1 MSRKAAE
8 KAPASTVPPPA
19 LTEDDVCRRV
29 RDSVLEQRL
38 APGTRLT
45 EESLCSVFGTSRAL
59 VRRAFLLLS
68 RDRIVRLEKNKGAVV
83 ATPTPDEAAEVFE
96 ARRVVESALIAQAAT
111 RASTDDFKALRAHL
125 KTEKAALAGADI
137 ARWIRLTGEFHILL
151 ARLGG
156 NAPMLAFLE
165 QLVFQTSLI
174 IALYGKAGTPSNC
187 RGNDHDR
194 MVAALEA
201 GQVAEATDLLTHHL
215 NGIEAGLSF
224 TPRDEG
230 QDLHQI
236 FAARAS

>member
-1 MSRKAAE
+1 MSREAA
-8 KAPASTVPPPA
+8 KPVFQPAV
-19 LTEDDVCRRV
+19 LTEEDVCRRV

-45 EESLCSVFGTSRAL
+45 EDKLCTVFGVNRTV

-68 RDRIVRLEKNKGAVV
+68 RDKIVHLEKNKGAVV
-83 ATPTPDEAAEVFE
+83 ATPTPEEADEVFE
-96 ARRVVESALIAQAAT
+96 ARRVVESALITQAAT
-111 RASTDDFKALRAHL
+111 RATPADFEGLRTHL
-125 KTEKAALAGADI
+125 KTEKAALAEADI

-174 IALYGKAGTPSNC
+174 IALYGKAGAPSNC
-187 RGNDHDR
+187 RGDDHER
-194 MVAALEA
+194 LVTALEQGRPEDA
-201 GQVAEATDLLTHHL
+201 IRLLTDHL
-215 NGIEAGLSF
+215 NSIEAGLDF
-224 TPRDEG
+224 VPRDDT

-236 FAARAS
+236 FAASAG

>member
-1 MSRKAAE
+1 MSQKAAQSVPQ
-8 KAPASTVPPPA
+8 PAVQ
-19 LTEDDVCRRV
+19 TEEDVCRRV

-45 EESLCSVFGTSRAL
+45 EDKLCTVFGASRAL

-68 RDRIVRLEKNKGAVV
+68 RDKIIRLEKNKGAVV
-83 ATPTPDEAAEVFE
+83 ATPTPEEAAEVFE
-96 ARRVVESALIAQAAT
+96 ARRVVESALITQAAT
-111 RASTDDFKALRAHL
+111 RATESDFRALGTHL
-125 KTEKAALAGADI
+125 KTEKAALAEADI

-174 IALYGKAGTPSNC
+174 IALYGKTGAPSNC
-187 RGNDHDR
+187 RGDDHDR
-194 MVAALEA
+194 LVAALEEGRPEDA
-201 GQVAEATDLLTHHL
+201 IQLLTDHL
-215 NGIEAGLSF
+215 NSIAAGLDF
-224 TPRDEG
+224 TPRDDT

-236 FAARAS
+236 FAASAG